1 MKDLVPT
8 HEEVQPDLDRFLEV
22 ITPRVGDP
30 TYSVLRAHLLFEEL
44 LRDFIAKQFPHP
56 EALEGAR
63 LTFAQVLALS
73 KASATTLE
81 TSDWRWEAIA
91 DLNKIRNLLAHDL
104 KSQNLAE
111 RVNRLTELVVRES
124 GAPLPEPSATS
135 ARVPSSDQ
143 PRYTALDMALIN
155 LFGVMAVRLGFDARL
170 RLIVD
175 SKRGAEL
182 ARGIGGSAL

>member
-1 MKDLVPT
+1 MTEVIPT
-8 HEEVQPDLDRFLEV
+8 HEEVQSDLDRFLDV
-22 ITPRVGDP
+22 ITPKAGDP

-44 LRDFIAKQFPHP
+44 LRDFVAKQFPHP

-81 TSDWRWEAIA
+81 PSDWRWRAIA
-91 DLNKIRNLLAHDL
+91 ELNKIRNLLAHDVN
-104 KSQNLAE
+104 SQMLGE
-111 RVNRLTELVVRES
+111 RVHRLTELVVRES
-124 GAPLPEPSATS
+124 GAPLPEPSAS
-135 ARVPSSDQ
+135 GVPVPNTHQ

-170 RLIVD
+170 RLIIE

-182 ARGIGGSAL
+182 ARGFSGSAP